1 MKKIIDNI
9 IFVLG
14 ALLLII
20 AIGLK
25 DNYQLMLSIAAV
37 LVTII
42 GILLFINKSN
52 FSPIVLPIGISLAAS
67 VILYRFTKIPLYK
80 ITILFFTVSLFL
92 ILLITMII
100 YHLELKQYMKTHKMI
115 VSAKIIDLI
124 KNPNTEK
131 DIYYPVLSYVING
144 DRFEINYPFGY
155 VKNIP
160 NIDDTIEININP
172 NDYLDVYF
180 KPSKKTI
187 LKNYMSCIAVF
198 VLEIIVWISLIK

>member
-1 MKKIIDNI
+1 
-9 IFVLG
+9 
-14 ALLLII
+14 
-20 AIGLK
+20 
-25 DNYQLMLSIAAV
+25 
-37 LVTII
+37 
-42 GILLFINKSN
+42 
-52 FSPIVLPIGISLAAS
+52 
-67 VILYRFTKIPLYK
+67 
-80 ITILFFTVSLFL
+80 
-92 ILLITMII
+92 
-100 YHLELKQYMKTHKMI
+100 MKTHKMI

-180 KPSKKTI
+180 KPTKI
-187 LKNYMSCIAVF
+187 
-198 VLEIIVWISLIK
+198 